1 MKYMQLVSI
10 TDQISVKINEII
22 DNMITNNRIKS
33 LAKKY
38 NLNYLYNIEVKTN
51 KKSDISYIMSKGEQI
66 IGIEDNSPP
75 FMMING
81 KKIGFNIKFTTK
93 IYSRL
98 DIYMIFKNIDLDKKE
113 TELNDKNSKNL
124 KFIQN
129 SNKLIGLRKKE
140 N

>member
-1 MKYMQLVSI
+1 MMKYMQLVSI

-81 KKIGFNIKFTTK
+81 KKI
-93 IYSRL
+93 Y
-98 DIYMIFKNIDLDKKE
+98 Y
-113 TELNDKNSKNL
+113 KNL
-124 KFIQN
+124 LQTRYLYDI
-129 SNKLIGLRKKE
+129 
-140 N
+140 

>member
-1 MKYMQLVSI
+1 MMKYMQLVSI

-81 KKIGFNIKFTTK
+81 TK